1 MGTEM
6 DKKVLACVDRSHI
19 ADCVADCA
27 IWAAQRLKSPL
38 KFLHVIDHHPEIG
51 SGEDLSGAIG
61 INAQEV
67 LLNKLSEQDAAKAR
81 AAHESGRLFLNRLR
95 ERALTAGIVA
105 PDMKQRH
112 GELEETLV
120 GLEGEVELFVWGRRG
135 ESSELSELSDSAP
148 ARNKKRIGRNVE
160 NVVRALRTPILSVTD
175 AFRAPRRTMI
185 AFDGG
190 SLTRR
195 GVEYVAASP
204 LFAGQTIHVLMSGP
218 KKQDAPKQMAW
229 AESTLAAAGRDV
241 VPLIIS
247 GEVGSVIARTIRE
260 QSIELL
266 VMGAY
271 AHSPLRSLL
280 FGCMTNSM
288 LGSSNI
294 PTLLMR

>member
-1 MGTEM
+1 MEM
-6 DKKVLACVDRSHI
+6 DKKILACVDRSHF
-19 ADCVADCA
+19 ADHVADYA
-27 IWAAQRLKSPL
+27 IWAAQRLKAPL
-38 KFLHVIDHHPEIG
+38 KFLHVIDRHPEIG
-51 SGEDLSGAIG
+51 SGEDHSGAIG
-61 INAQEV
+61 FNAQEA
-67 LLNKLSEQDAAKAR
+67 LLTKLSEEDARKAK

-95 ERALTAGIVA
+95 ERALAAGIVA

-120 GLEGEVELFVWGRRG
+120 GLEAEVELFVWGRRG
-135 ESSELSELSDSAP
+135 ETSETVKP
-148 ARNKKRIGRNVE
+148 KRGVGRNVE

-175 AFRAPRRTMI
+175 AFREPQRTMI

-190 SLTRR
+190 GLTRR

-204 LFAGQTIHVLMSGP
+204 LFDGQTIHVLMSGP
-218 KKQDAPKQMAW
+218 ARQDAPKQMAW
-229 AESTLAAAGRDV
+229 AQEKLAAAGREV
-241 VPLIIS
+241 VPLLIP
-247 GEVGSVIARTIRE
+247 GEVGGVIARTIAA
-260 QSIELL
+260 QDIDLL

-280 FGCMTNSM
+280 FGCMTNTM

>member
-1 MGTEM
+1 METE
-6 DKKVLACVDRSHI
+6 KKVLACVDRSHF
-19 ADCVADCA
+19 ADHVADYA
-27 IWAAQRLKSPL
+27 IWAAQRLKAPL

-51 SGEDLSGAIG
+51 SGEDHSGAIG
-61 INAQEV
+61 FNAQEV
-67 LLNKLSEQDAAKAR
+67 LLKQLSDADAQKAH

-95 ERALTAGIVA
+95 ERALAAGGVA

-120 GLEGEVELFVWGRRG
+120 GLEAEVELFVWGRRG
-135 ESSELSELSDSAP
+135 ESSEAAP
-148 ARNKKRIGRNVE
+148 RKLGRNVE

-175 AFRAPRRTMI
+175 DFREPRRAMI

-195 GVEYVAASP
+195 AVEYVAASP
-204 LFAGQTIHVLMSGP
+204 LFDGQAIHVLMAGQE
-218 KKQDAPKQMAW
+218 KRDNPKQMAW
-229 AESTLAAAGRDV
+229 AQETLAAAGREV
-241 VPLIIS
+241 VPLLIP
-247 GEVGSVIARTIRE
+247 GEVGGVIARTIEERD
-260 QSIELL
+260 IDLL

-280 FGCMTNSM
+280 FGCMTNTM
-288 LGSSNI
+288 LCSSGI

>member
-1 MGTEM
+1 MEM
-6 DKKVLACVDRSHI
+6 DKKVLACVDRSHF
-19 ADCVADCA
+19 ADHVADYA
-27 IWAAQRLKSPL
+27 IWAAQRLKAPL

-51 SGEDLSGAIG
+51 SGEDHSGAIG
-61 INAQEV
+61 FNAQEV
-67 LLNKLSEQDAAKAR
+67 LLKQLSDADAQKAH

-95 ERALTAGIVA
+95 ERALAAAGVA

-120 GLEGEVELFVWGRRG
+120 GLEAEVELFVWGRRG
-135 ESSELSELSDSAP
+135 ESSETAP
-148 ARNKKRIGRNVE
+148 RKLGRNVE

-175 AFRAPRRTMI
+175 DFREPRRAMI

-195 GVEYVAASP
+195 AVEYVAASP
-204 LFAGQTIHVLMSGP
+204 LFDGQAIHVLMAGQE
-218 KKQDAPKQMAW
+218 KRDNPKQMAW
-229 AESTLAAAGRDV
+229 AEEKLAAAGREV
-241 VPLIIS
+241 VPLLIP
-247 GEVGSVIARTIRE
+247 GEVGGVIARTIEERD
-260 QSIELL
+260 IDLL

-280 FGCMTNSM
+280 FGCMTNTM
-288 LGSSNI
+288 LCSSGI

>member
-1 MGTEM
+1 METE
-6 DKKVLACVDRSHI
+6 KKVLACVDRSHF
-19 ADCVADCA
+19 ADHVADYA
-27 IWAAQRLKSPL
+27 IWAAQRLKAPL

-51 SGEDLSGAIG
+51 SGEDHSGAIG
-61 INAQEV
+61 FNAQEV
-67 LLNKLSEQDAAKAR
+67 LLKQLSDADAQKAH

-95 ERALTAGIVA
+95 ERALAAGGVA

-120 GLEGEVELFVWGRRG
+120 GLEAEVELFVWGRRG
-135 ESSELSELSDSAP
+135 ESSETAP
-148 ARNKKRIGRNVE
+148 RKLGRNVE

-175 AFRAPRRTMI
+175 DFREPRRAMI

-195 GVEYVAASP
+195 AVEYVAASP
-204 LFAGQTIHVLMSGP
+204 LFDGQTIHVLMAGQE
-218 KKQDAPKQMAW
+218 KRDNPKQMAW
-229 AESTLAAAGRDV
+229 AQETLAAAGREV
-241 VPLIIS
+241 VPLLIP
-247 GEVGSVIARTIRE
+247 GEVGGVIARTIEERD
-260 QSIELL
+260 IDLL

-280 FGCMTNSM
+280 FGCMTNTM
-288 LGSSNI
+288 LCSSGI

>member
-1 MGTEM
+1 METE
-6 DKKVLACVDRSHI
+6 KKVLACVDRSHF
-19 ADCVADCA
+19 ADHVADYA
-27 IWAAQRLKSPL
+27 IWAAQRLKAPL

-51 SGEDLSGAIG
+51 SGEDHSGAIG
-61 INAQEV
+61 FNAQEV
-67 LLNKLSEQDAAKAR
+67 LLKQLSDADAQKAH

-95 ERALTAGIVA
+95 ERALAAGGVA

-120 GLEGEVELFVWGRRG
+120 GLEAEVELFVWGRRG
-135 ESSELSELSDSAP
+135 ESSETAP
-148 ARNKKRIGRNVE
+148 RKLGRNVE

-175 AFRAPRRTMI
+175 DFREPRRAMI

-195 GVEYVAASP
+195 AVEYVAASP
-204 LFAGQTIHVLMSGP
+204 LFDGQAIHVLMAGQE
-218 KKQDAPKQMAW
+218 KRDNPKQMAW
-229 AESTLAAAGRDV
+229 AQETLAAAGREV
-241 VPLIIS
+241 VPLLIP
-247 GEVGSVIARTIRE
+247 GEVGGVIARTIEERD
-260 QSIELL
+260 IDLL

-280 FGCMTNSM
+280 FGCMTNTM
-288 LGSSNI
+288 LCSSGI

>member
-1 MGTEM
+1 METE
-6 DKKVLACVDRSHI
+6 KKVLACVDRSHF
-19 ADCVADCA
+19 ADHVADYA
-27 IWAAQRLKSPL
+27 IWAAQRLKAPL

-51 SGEDLSGAIG
+51 SGEDHSGAIG
-61 INAQEV
+61 FNAQEV
-67 LLNKLSEQDAAKAR
+67 LLKQLSDADAQKAH

-95 ERALTAGIVA
+95 ERALAAGGVA

-120 GLEGEVELFVWGRRG
+120 GLEAEVELFVWGRRG
-135 ESSELSELSDSAP
+135 ESSETAP
-148 ARNKKRIGRNVE
+148 RKLGRNVE

-175 AFRAPRRTMI
+175 RFRVPQRTMI

-195 GVEYVAASP
+195 GVEYIAASP
-204 LFAGQTIHVLMSGP
+204 LFEGQTIHVLMAGQE
-218 KKQDAPKQMAW
+218 KRDNPKQMAW
-229 AESTLAAAGRDV
+229 AQEKLAAAGREV
-241 VPLIIS
+241 VPLLIP
-247 GEVGSVIARTIRE
+247 GEVGGVIAHTIEERD
-260 QSIELL
+260 IDLL

-280 FGCMTNSM
+280 FGCMTNTM
-288 LGSSNI
+288 LCSSGI

>member
-1 MGTEM
+1 MEM
-6 DKKVLACVDRSHI
+6 DKKVLACVDRSHF
-19 ADCVADCA
+19 ADHVADYA
-27 IWAAQRLKSPL
+27 IWAAQRLKAPL

-51 SGEDLSGAIG
+51 SGEDHSGAIG
-61 INAQEV
+61 FNAQEV
-67 LLNKLSEQDAAKAR
+67 LLKQLSDADAQKAH

-95 ERALTAGIVA
+95 ERALAAGGVA

-120 GLEGEVELFVWGRRG
+120 GLEAEVELFVWGRRG
-135 ESSELSELSDSAP
+135 ESSETAP
-148 ARNKKRIGRNVE
+148 RKLGRNVE

-175 AFRAPRRTMI
+175 DFREPRQAMI

-195 GVEYVAASP
+195 AVEYVAASP
-204 LFAGQTIHVLMSGP
+204 LFDGQAIHVLMAGQE
-218 KKQDAPKQMAW
+218 KRDNPKQMAW
-229 AESTLAAAGRDV
+229 AQETLAAAGREV
-241 VPLIIS
+241 VPLLIP
-247 GEVGSVIARTIRE
+247 GEVGGVIARTIEERD
-260 QSIELL
+260 IDLL

-280 FGCMTNSM
+280 FGCMTNTM
-288 LGSSNI
+288 LCSSGI

>member
-1 MGTEM
+1 M
-6 DKKVLACVDRSHI
+6 DKKVLACVDRSHF
-19 ADCVADCA
+19 ADHVADYA
-27 IWAAQRLKSPL
+27 IWAAQRLKAPL

-51 SGEDLSGAIG
+51 SGEDHSGAIG
-61 INAQEV
+61 FNAQEV
-67 LLNKLSEQDAAKAR
+67 LLRQLSDADAQKAH

-95 ERALTAGIVA
+95 ERALAAGGVA

-120 GLEGEVELFVWGRRG
+120 GLEAEVELFVWGRRG
-135 ESSELSELSDSAP
+135 ESSETAP
-148 ARNKKRIGRNVE
+148 RKLGRNVE

-175 AFRAPRRTMI
+175 DFREPRQAMI

-195 GVEYVAASP
+195 AVEYVAASP
-204 LFAGQTIHVLMSGP
+204 LFDGQAIHVLMAGQE
-218 KKQDAPKQMAW
+218 KRDNPKQMAW
-229 AESTLAAAGRDV
+229 AQETLAAAGREV
-241 VPLIIS
+241 VPLLIP
-247 GEVGSVIARTIRE
+247 GEVGGVIARTIEERD
-260 QSIELL
+260 IDLL

-280 FGCMTNSM
+280 FGCMTNTM
-288 LGSSNI
+288 LCSSGI